1 VPDGAGGTTYPAAAG
16 PGSAAGV
23 DRARAAAIVGRAM
36 SLRDQLKKANLLS
49 DKEAKRLAHESRVE
63 RKEKGREQL
72 EQEAG
77 ARQQELEQLSAKER
91 ERTQKEQEAAE
102 RQRQQREEHAAVHAL
117 LADAKKAGGGTTR
130 FYFEAPD
137 GSLPWLE
144 LAPREAQEVR
154 AGQLC
159 IVRGGPPGTHTY
171 RLLPL
176 EATKRVARV
185 LPDAIVFAPRG
196 VVPR

>member
-1 VPDGAGGTTYPAAAG
+1 VDRRAGAG
-16 PGSAAGV
+16 
-23 DRARAAAIVGRAM
+23 IVALRM

-49 DKEAKRLAHESRVE
+49 DKEARRLAHEARVE
-63 RKEKGREQL
+63 RKDKGREQL
-72 EQEAG
+72 EQESAE
-77 ARQQELEQLSAKER
+77 RQQQLEQMTAQER
-91 ERTQKEQEAAE
+91 ERVRLEQEAAD
-102 RQRQQREEHAAVHAL
+102 RQRQQREELAAVQAL
-117 LADAKKAGGGTTR
+117 VDSARKPGAGTVK
-130 FYFEAPD
+130 FHFEAPD

-159 IVRGGPPGTHTY
+159 VVRGGPPGTHTY

-176 EATKRVARV
+176 EATRRVARLLPEVVV
-185 LPDAIVFAPRG
+185 LAPRG

>member
-1 VPDGAGGTTYPAAAG
+1 
-16 PGSAAGV
+16 
-23 DRARAAAIVGRAM
+23 M

-49 DKEAKRLAHESRVE
+49 DKEARRLEHQARIE

-72 EQEAG
+72 EQDEA
-77 ARQQELEQLSAKER
+77 ARQQELGQLSAKER
-91 ERTQKEQEAAE
+91 ERVRVEQEAAD
-102 RQRQQREEHAAVHAL
+102 RQRQQREELAAVEAL
-117 LADAKKAGGGTTR
+117 VAGARKPGSGAVK

-144 LAPREAQEVR
+144 LAPREAQELR

-176 EATKRVARV
+176 EPTKRVARV
-185 LPDAIVFAPRG
+185 LPERVVLAPRG
-196 VVPR
+196 IVPR